1 MTRLRRLAP
10 WLATLL
16 ALVFYA
22 AFGALNLRFADP
34 LPYSDES
41 AHLNK
46 VLNLGGVL
54 SLTEDALQRAH
65 VALFSS
71 DPYPQGVHLWT
82 LLVPEGTRS
91 VDAVRLSMHAFAL
104 LHVLVALTVGPRV
117 LGRAG
122 AWTYALLVGLSPLPL
137 AYQRIYLID
146 VPLVAMVGM
155 ATLLARASE
164 GFSRP
169 LPSLALAVVASL
181 GMQTKWVFAGFVAL
195 PVALAAGEAVW
206 RSSARWSVRLAVAL
220 GVTALSAGVGLA
232 IPALGRSA
240 MAQAWQLRGEHPEAP
255 VALAGAGWL
264 LAAGWLVVGLRSA
277 WQLRAGRMG
286 TDKVTDE
293 AVSAD
298 SPPATRGLGPVAN
311 LLAALVVVSLT
322 AGTWYVLVYTQL
334 LGRLELEQGQ
344 YALRGGRA
352 SWVESREI
360 VELLVPGW
368 PLWLAL
374 GGVGVLRARRGAA
387 WMVAGLAGA
396 GLAFYG
402 VVSTLPFDPRYL
414 LPLLPLLASAVVAG
428 WEELG
433 RGRWFATGALGGV
446 MVIVGVAPL
455 WDTSALGRHP
465 SLGVAVNVKEVAGV
479 PVARLARSHR
489 RQGRKDAVDALVAQM
504 AAACPVGPCEVP
516 YLKHPDMNL
525 QGRGLEAL
533 LGFAGTPI
541 RVVERAEFR
550 GTMPTF
556 IASCVQ
562 PAAPLPEAR
571 CVAGPLMTEACVVY
585 ACTRD

>member
-1 MTRLRRLAP
+1 MTRLRRQAP

-16 ALVFYA
+16 ALVLYA

-54 SLTEDALQRAH
+54 GLTKGALQRAH
-65 VALFSS
+65 VALFSN
-71 DPYPQGVHLWT
+71 DPYPQVVHLWT
-82 LLVPEGTRS
+82 LLVPDGTRS
-91 VDAVRLSMHAFAL
+91 VDAARLSMHAFAL

-122 AWTYALLVGLSPLPL
+122 AWAYALLVGLSPLLL
-137 AYQRIYLID
+137 AYQRVYLID
-146 VPLVAMVGM
+146 VPLVAMVGL

-195 PVALAAGEAVW
+195 PVALAAGDAIS
-206 RSSARWSVRLAVAL
+206 RSSPRWSVRLALAF
-220 GVTALSAGVGLA
+220 GFTALSAGVGLA

-240 MAQAWQLRGEHPEAP
+240 LAQTWQLRGAHPETP

-264 LAAGWLVVGLRSA
+264 LAAGWLAIGLRSA
-277 WQLRAGRMG
+277 WKHRADTTSTTGE
-286 TDKVTDE
+286 TSTE
-293 AVSAD
+293 T
-298 SPPATRGLGPVAN
+298 PPATHGLGSVAN
-311 LLAALVVVSLT
+311 LLAALLVVSLT
-322 AGTWYVLVYTQL
+322 AGTWYVIVYTQL
-334 LGRLELEQGQ
+334 LGRLDLEQGQ

-352 SWVESREI
+352 SWVESREV
-360 VELLVPGW
+360 VELLAPGW
-368 PLWLAL
+368 PVWLAL
-374 GGVGVLRARRGAA
+374 GGVGVVLARRGAA
-387 WMVAGLAGA
+387 WMLAGVAGAA
-396 GLAFYG
+396 LAFYG
-402 VVSTLPFDPRYL
+402 VVRTLPFDPRYL
-414 LPLLPLLASAVVAG
+414 LAVQPLLASAVVAG
-428 WEELG
+428 WEGLG
-433 RGRWFATGALGGV
+433 RGRWLATGGLAVV
-446 MVIVGVAPL
+446 MIAVGVAPL
-455 WDTSALGRHP
+455 WDTSAIGRHA
-465 SLGVAVNVKEVAGV
+465 SLGVAVNVTEVAGV

-489 RQGRKDAVDALVAQM
+489 RQGRMGAVDALVTQVAT
-504 AAACPVGPCEVP
+504 ACPVGPCEVP

-550 GTMPTF
+550 GSMPTF
-556 IASCVQ
+556 VASCVQ
-562 PAAPLPEAR
+562 PTVPLPEAR
-571 CVAGPLMTEACVVY
+571 CVAGPLMTEACLVY
-585 ACTRD
+585 TCTRD

>member
-16 ALVFYA
+16 ALVLYA

-54 SLTEDALQRAH
+54 GLTKAALQRAH
-65 VALFSS
+65 VTLFSS

-82 LLVPEGTRS
+82 LLVPDGTRS
-91 VDAVRLSMHAFAL
+91 VDAARLSMHAFAL

-122 AWTYALLVGLSPLPL
+122 AWTYALLVGLSPLLL

-206 RSSARWSVRLAVAL
+206 RSSARWGVRLAVAL

-240 MAQAWQLRGEHPEAP
+240 MAQTWQLRGEHPEAP

-264 LAAGWLVVGLRSA
+264 LAAGWLLVALQRA
-277 WQLRAGRMG
+277 WTHRAGRPG
-286 TDKVTDE
+286 TDEEED
-293 AVSAD
+293 VSART
-298 SPPATRGLGPVAN
+298 PPATRGLGPVAN
-311 LLAALVVVSLT
+311 VLAALLVVSLT

-352 SWVESREI
+352 SWVESREV

-374 GGVGVLRARRGAA
+374 GGVGLLRARRGAA

-414 LPLLPLLASAVVAG
+414 LPLLPLLVSAVVAG
-428 WEELG
+428 WEGLG
-433 RGRWFATGALGGV
+433 RGRWLATGALGVV
-446 MVIVGVAPL
+446 MVAVGVAPL

-479 PVARLARSHR
+479 PVASLARSHR
-489 RQGRKDAVDALVAQM
+489 RQGRKGAVDALVAQV
-504 AAACPVGPCEVP
+504 AAACPIGPCEVP